1 MFREDVNQ
9 MTTRMGSFQAKKN
22 ASEEAL
28 IKH

>member
-9 MTTRMGSFQAKKN
+9 MTIRRGGFQAKKN